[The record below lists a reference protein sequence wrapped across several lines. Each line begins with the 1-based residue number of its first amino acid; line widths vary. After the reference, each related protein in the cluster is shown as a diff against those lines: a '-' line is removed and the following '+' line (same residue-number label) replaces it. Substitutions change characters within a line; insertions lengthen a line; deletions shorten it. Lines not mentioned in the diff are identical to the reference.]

1 MTPEQRSMATR
12 LSRIISQFYEEI
24 PSMARSQRAETRGK
38 REARPRYQRQPRPIR
53 NRTNRS
59 IPHRSHELLGASLA
73 LALCITIIWGFSWAY
88 QVGYE
93 KGYGYAVM
101 TAVTI

>member
-1 MTPEQRSMATR
+1 MATR
-12 LSRIISQFYEEI
+12 LSRIISQFYEDPENERRYQ
-24 PSMARSQRAETRGK
+24 AWLEANAETRGK